1 MDTARCVACYR
12 QWIAG
17 QESGLGE
24 LEAASANAAS
34 GLATDADL
42 RAAVDRCMAAYQD
55 YAARR
60 RALSLSRDAAAP
72 AFFSPP
78 WCTAFENSVL
88 WLDGCRP
95 TLAIR
100 LLYSLCGE
108 GLEAQLDEFINGDV
122 APVQAGMGM
131 GMGMGVTAAQLALVN
146 ELHQRTL
153 RQEGALTERLATLQ
167 EDIADRPLL
176 PIVRERER
184 ERATATV
191 LGAAGAVC
199 DDGFVG
205 RVGVAAAAGPG
216 GVVVD
221 AEVDAAMESYRAG
234 LARLLAEA
242 DELRM
247 ATARALV
254 TEILTPRQA
263 LEMLMA
269 AKQLHLSV
277 RDWSRRRE
285 AGSGQLEPARTT
297 VTAASSSAAVCP
309 VP

>member
-1 MDTARCVACYR
+1 MDTTARCVACYR

-17 QESGLGE
+17 QKTGLSE

-60 RALSLSRDAAAP
+60 RALSRDAAAGAP

-88 WLDGCRP
+88 WLGGCRP

-100 LLYSLCGE
+100 LLYLLCGE
-108 GLEAQLDEFINGDV
+108 GLEAQLDEFINGGV
-122 APVQAGMGM
+122 PVQAGTGT

-146 ELHQRTL
+146 ELHRRTL

-184 ERATATV
+184 ERAVATA
-191 LGAAGAVC
+191 LGAC

-205 RVGVAAAAGPG
+205 RVGVAAAGPG

-221 AEVDAAMESYRAG
+221 AEVDAAMEGYRAG

-277 RDWSRRRE
+277 RDWSRRTPL
-285 AGSGQLEPARTT
+285 ATAR
-297 VTAASSSAAVCP
+297 AQP
-309 VP
+309 

>member
-1 MDTARCVACYR
+1 MDTTRCVACYR

-34 GLATDADL
+34 GLATDADV
-42 RAAVDRCMAAYQD
+42 RVAVDRCMAAYQD
-55 YAARR
+55 YAATRR
-60 RALSLSRDAAAP
+60 RLSREEDAGAP
-72 AFFSPP
+72 ALLSPP

-88 WLDGCRP
+88 WLGGCRP

-108 GLEAQLDEFINGDV
+108 GLEAQLDEFIAGGGRGNSNGGV
-122 APVQAGMGM
+122 VPVPAGGLSIN
-131 GMGMGVTAAQLALVN
+131 AAQLALVN
-146 ELHQRTL
+146 ELHRRTL
-153 RQEGALTERLATLQ
+153 RQEGALSDRLATLQ
-167 EDIADRPLL
+167 EDVADRLLL

-184 ERATATV
+184 QRAVAAA
-191 LGAAGAVC
+191 LGGAPAC
-199 DDGFVG
+199 DDGFAG
-205 RVGVAAAAGPG
+205 RVGVVGPAGS
-216 GVVVD
+216 VVD
-221 AEVDAAMESYRAG
+221 PEVDAALESYRAG
-234 LARLLAEA
+234 LARLLVEA
-242 DELRM
+242 DDLRM
-247 ATARALV
+247 ATARSLV

-263 LEMLMA
+263 LETLLA

-285 AGSGQLEPARTT
+285 GGQHQPQLAPPPRT
-297 VTAASSSAAVCP
+297 VTASSSAVRP